1 MFIFVRDLFKPEVL
15 CFLCLQP
22 AVDYRGLAVTGRR
35 SVTQAGDWLCG
46 LCYSEDCLYV
56 VEGRE
61 ESDRYSWNL
70 TVHRVQSDS
79 GHITRLDTLTVVEA
93 VYWLQSLCPRV
104 DRHSRRV
111 FVPCQ
116 GSGVTVARLDGDRL
130 VRERTLTCVRK
141 AISVD
146 VMSPDTVYVGD
157 WSSDSVHVVSITD
170 DRIISTLDKPDTA
183 RGDRPYSLAVL
194 GDSVM
199 VCYGHSTLVVYRHGS
214 PAPVRVIPHPGG
226 LERVTAVSTDC
237 HSNYIITHIMT
248 RSVFIIDSDGK
259 LRHRVNIPHTDSDTD
274 SRLRDCA
281 VVNRQLWV
289 GCLNGDII
297 IMSSQ

>member
-130 VRERTLTCVRK
+130 VRERTLTCVKK
-141 AISVD
+141 AVSVD

-157 WSSDSVHVVSITD
+157 RYNTSVHVIDIKD
-170 DRIISTLDKPDTA
+170 DRKTATLEKPDTL
-183 RGDRPYSLAVL
+183 RGQEPHSLAVL

-199 VCYGHSTLVVYRHGS
+199 VCYGYSSLVVYHHGS
-214 PAPVRVIPHPGG
+214 PAPVRVIPRPGG
-226 LERVTAVSTDC
+226 LENVTAVSTDC
-237 HSNYIITHIMT
+237 HSNYMVTDRYRSSVVIT
-248 RSVFIIDSDGK
+248 DADGEI
-259 LRHRVNIPHTDSDTD
+259 HHTVTPDTD